1 MRVVIVSG
9 HTYTRIHALTSVVA
23 AHETWILVRWYTPVT
38 KSKEHS
44 KQCTSTSEPAPKA
57 AKTMLSAR
65 KVILLR
71 FHVEGQ
77 NGRRAQF
84 CRINRLIQR

>member
-23 AHETWILVRWYTPVT
+23 AHETWINWYTPVT
-38 KSKEHS
+38 KAKEHS
-44 KQCTSTSEPAPKA
+44 KQCTSTGEPAPKA

-65 KVILLR
+65 KVMSTRCDSTSFACGRSKWSQSSILP
-71 FHVEGQ
+71 
-77 NGRRAQF
+77 N
-84 CRINRLIQR
+84 